1 MATQRNKLINDAPA
15 WNEKQRYKVNAV
27 VVYNDF
33 VYQNITGSNS
43 IPSLLTDWIKVSIND
58 LIDFIPIGGTDV
70 GNPVIGDIEFD
81 NLNGNKRIKGNSSGS
96 YIEFIDDGA
105 ININYESG
113 SNVRINNLNIKER
126 LSGESDYSNIDPENK
141 LIYAQ
146 RSYVDNQTGW
156 GDYVDDEF
164 DSISPFSISTT
175 PLSLPNNKAT
185 VIETQKPD
193 DVTTFYDGTVITG
206 RNGDGILVTI
216 DFIAKPTSPGT
227 TFIEIWLDITGGAG
241 TPVNLAN
248 LYKRIISFP
257 KGNGI
262 ERPINFTFSGYTL
275 GTWEANGAVIKVV
288 ADNTLDIYNI
298 RYVITRTHK
307 AK

>member
-1 MATQRNKLINDAPA
+1 MATQRSKLINDAPE
-15 WNEKQRYKVNAV
+15 WSEKQRYKVNAV
-27 VVYNDF
+27 VVYNDV

-43 IPSLLTDWIKVSIND
+43 IPSLLTDWIKISIND
-58 LIDFIPIGGTDV
+58 LIDFIPINGTDI

-156 GDYVDDEF
+156 EQITDTTYTVGSPLTISEGVTGKILTGTVTRITTQLPDGVTEFWNNTTKKLMAVNDGDSFILTLRFKSKMDVSNGLTDF
-164 DSISPFSISTT
+164 GINIGGSF
-175 PLSLPNNKAT
+175 N
-185 VIETQKPD
+185 VIEQKTELFSKGSG
-193 DVTTFYDGTVITG
+193 VEQRCSVKLNYFT
-206 RNGDGILVTI
+206 
-216 DFIAKPTSPGT
+216 GT
-227 TFIEIWLDITGGAG
+227 TFISNGGDIEV
-241 TPVNLAN
+241 TPLN
-248 LYKRIISFP
+248 
-257 KGNGI
+257 GNI
-262 ERPINFTFSGYTL
+262 
-275 GTWEANGAVIKVV
+275 
-288 ADNTLDIYNI
+288 DIYDIVLIPNRI
-298 RYVITRTHK
+298 HK
-307 AK
+307 GK